1 MIYIY
6 FFKATD
12 VNFKMYS
19 GVTAFQD
26 SFWENRS
33 QGFENPPSV
42 LPSTPAPALRGTA
55 WGSQERQAP
64 KNRRGPRVTRAKPHA
79 EHDPLVTE
87 LEEPGRPKA
96 GHTGKALSRACLQAD
111 RGSWRRW
118 GCSRVSRW
126 VRGMR
131 RQDPPGCGLGHGA
144 DSAARKPLQDSGG
157 TKVPQEAG

>member
-12 VNFKMYS
+12 VNFKIYS

-42 LPSTPAPALRGTA
+42 LPSTPTPALRGTA
-55 WGSQERQAP
+55 CGSQERQAP

-87 LEEPGRPKA
+87 LEELGRPKA
-96 GHTGKALSRACLQAD
+96 GHTGKALGPGPAC
-111 RGSWRRW
+111 R
-118 GCSRVSRW
+118 
-126 VRGMR
+126 
-131 RQDPPGCGLGHGA
+131 PTEGLGGDGGA
-144 DSAARKPLQDSGG
+144 AERVGG
-157 TKVPQEAG
+157 SEG